1 MELKA
6 GEQCRDR
13 LHSGAGRPGS
23 AAEEGAEGTRGEGVL
38 HAQRS
43 TL

>member
-1 MELKA
+1 MELQA

-13 LHSGAGRPGS
+13 LHSGTGGPGS
-23 AAEEGAEGTRGEGVL
+23 AVEEGAEGTRGEGVL
-38 HAQRS
+38 HAQRP